1 MFSWNWPK
9 DGEYSMLAA
18 LKAQVLEANLD
29 LVKHGLVLF
38 TFGNA
43 SGIDR
48 EAGMVVIKPSGV
60 AYEKLKPADMVV
72 TDLDGKI
79 IEGSLKPSSDLAT
92 HLHLY
97 HEFPDIGGVAHT
109 HSEFATA
116 WAQAGQPIP
125 PFGTTHVDYFYG
137 EVPVTEVLTDEE
149 IASDYVRNTGAV
161 IARRFRDLDP
171 MAVPGVLVAG
181 HGPFTWGKDVVEA
194 AHHAALLELV
204 ARLAFHTVTINA
216 DCSGI
221 SQALRDRHYFRKH
234 GARATYGQ

>member
-1 MFSWNWPK
+1 LSPI
-9 DGEYSMLAA
+9 DAGEYSMLAD

-43 SGIDR
+43 SGIHR
-48 EAGMVVIKPSGV
+48 EEGAVVIKPSGV
-60 AYEKLKPADMVV
+60 SYEKLKPADMVV

-92 HLHLY
+92 HLYLY
-97 HEFPDIGGVAHT
+97 HEFPSIGGVAHT

-116 WAQAGQPIP
+116 WAQAGRAIP
-125 PFGTTHVDYFYG
+125 PLGTTHADYFYG
-137 EVPVTEVLTDEE
+137 EVPVTAALTDQE
-149 IASDYVRNTGAV
+149 IERDYVRNTGAAIV
-161 IARRFRDLDP
+161 QRFRQLDP
-171 MAVPGVLVAG
+171 MAVPAVLVAG
-181 HGPFTWGKDVVEA
+181 HGPFTWGKDAVEA
-194 AHHAALLELV
+194 AHHSALLELV
-204 ARLAFHTVTINA
+204 ARLAFHTVTIDA
-216 DCSGI
+216 DCSGV